1 MSGELTCRQ
10 AFDRLE
16 EYLDRELSAE
26 ETALVQAHL
35 NVCVQCTREFH
46 FERLVLE
53 ALRDK
58 LNRIRAPDGLQDR
71 IVAALESAQ

>member
-1 MSGELTCRQ
+1 MSDELTCRQ

-26 ETALVQAHL
+26 ETARVQAHL
-35 NVCVQCTREFH
+35 KMCVQCTREFR

-53 ALRDK
+53 GLRDK
-58 LNRIRAPDGLQDR
+58 VNRIRAPDGLQDR
-71 IVAALESAQ
+71 IFAALESAE